1 MTLDGPNKPII
12 EVKDLVHTYMKNTPM
27 EHVALKGVNMY
38 VEEGEC
44 IAIIGHT
51 GSGKST
57 LIQHLNGL
65 MRPESGKVIIDG
77 QDLSKKAADLKT
89 LRRKVGLVFQNPEDQ
104 IFEKII
110 GDDIAYGPFKLGL
123 PLKEV
128 RERVKWAM
136 GVVGLDFEEMKDRQT
151 FALSGGQKRKVALAG
166 ILALKPKIL
175 VLDEPT
181 AGLDPRSRNELLDK
195 IKFLNKEEKLTVVFV
210 SHNMEEVAFLADR
223 IFVMAGGKNVLSG
236 TPKEVFSDKE
246 KLERFQ
252 IGTPETVQV
261 LYRLSDLGYDVNP
274 SAFTIEQAS
283 AEIIGLL
290 RAENSGE
297 QSRNTSNEEGG
308 HHVQRV

>member
-1 MTLDGPNKPII
+1 MPQNLII
-12 EVKDLVHTYMKNTPM
+12 EVENLSHTYMKGTPM
-27 EHVALKGVNMY
+27 EHTALKGTNMY

-57 LIQHLNGL
+57 MIQHFNGL
-65 MRPESGKVIIDG
+65 MRPETGKVIIG
-77 QDLSKKAADLKT
+77 GEDLSQKKLDLKS

-104 IFEKII
+104 IFEKLI

-136 GVVGLDFEEMKDRQT
+136 EVVGLDFEEMKDRQT

-195 IKFLNKEEKLTVVFV
+195 IKFLNKVEGLTVVFV
-210 SHNMEEVAFLADR
+210 SHNMEEVAYLADR
-223 IFVMAGGKNVLSG
+223 IYVMAGGTDVLTG
-236 TPKEVFSDKE
+236 TPKDIFSDKE
-246 KLERFQ
+246 KLQRYQ

-261 LYRLSDLGYDVNP
+261 LYRLTDLGYSVNTA
-274 SAFTIEQAS
+274 AFTISEA
-283 AEIIGLL
+283 ADEIIKVLAG
-290 RAENSGE
+290 R
-297 QSRNTSNEEGG
+297 EEGN
-308 HHVQRV
+308 HVQ

>member
-1 MTLDGPNKPII
+1 
-12 EVKDLVHTYMKNTPM
+12 M
-27 EHVALKGVNMY
+27 EHVALKETNLY

-57 LIQHLNGL
+57 LIQHFNGL
-65 MRPESGKVIIDG
+65 MRPESGKVMIDG
-77 QDLSKKAADLKT
+77 EDLSKKKVDLKT
-89 LRRKVGLVFQNPEDQ
+89 LRQKVGIVFQNPEDQ

-136 GVVGLDFEEMKDRQT
+136 SVVGLDFEEMKDRQT

-181 AGLDPRSRNELLDK
+181 AGLDPRSRKELLDK
-195 IKFLNKEEKLTVVFV
+195 IKRLNKEEKLTVVFV
-210 SHNMEEVAFLADR
+210 SHNMEEVAMLADR
-223 IFVMAGGKNVLSG
+223 VYVMADGTDVLTG
-236 TPKEVFSDKE
+236 TPKEIFTDKE
-246 KLERFQ
+246 KLQRYQ
-252 IGTPETVQV
+252 IGTPETVKI
-261 LYRLSDLGYDVNP
+261 LYRLSDLGYQVKTD
-274 SAFTIEQAS
+274 AFSIIEA
-283 AEIIGLL
+283 ADEVMKVLTG
-290 RAENSGE
+290 
-297 QSRNTSNEEGG
+297 TKEGSQ
-308 HHVQRV
+308 HVQRI

>member
-1 MTLDGPNKPII
+1 
-12 EVKDLVHTYMKNTPM
+12 
-27 EHVALKGVNMY
+27 MY
-38 VEEGEC
+38 VEKGEC

-57 LIQHLNGL
+57 LIQHFNGL
-65 MRPESGKVIIDG
+65 MRPETGKVAIDG
-77 QDLSKKAADLKT
+77 EDLSHKKLDLKS

-104 IFEKII
+104 IFEKLI

-136 GVVGLDFEEMKDRQT
+136 DVVGLDFEEMKDRQT

-195 IKFLNKEEKLTVVFV
+195 IKFLNKEEGLTVVFV
-210 SHNMEEVAFLADR
+210 SHNMEEVAYLADR
-223 IFVMAGGKNVLSG
+223 VYVMADGSDVLTG
-236 TPKEVFSDKE
+236 TPKAIFSDKE
-246 KLERFQ
+246 KLQRYQ

-261 LYRLSDLGYDVNP
+261 LYRLTDLGYSVNTA
-274 SAFTIEQAS
+274 AFSISEA
-283 AEIIGLL
+283 ADEIIKVLAG
-290 RAENSGE
+290 REKVN
-297 QSRNTSNEEGG
+297 
-308 HHVQRV
+308 HVQRV

>member
-1 MTLDGPNKPII
+1 MPSNLII
-12 EVKDLVHTYMKNTPM
+12 EVENLSHTYMLGTPM
-27 EHVALKGVNMY
+27 EHVALKGANMY
-38 VEEGEC
+38 VEDGEC

-57 LIQHLNGL
+57 LIQHFNGL
-65 MRPESGKVIIDG
+65 MRPESGKVVIDG
-77 QDLSKKAADLKT
+77 DDLAKKKLDMKM

-104 IFEKII
+104 IFEKLI

-136 GVVGLDFEEMKDRQT
+136 DVVGLDFEEMKDRQT

-195 IKFLNKEEKLTVVFV
+195 IKYLNKEEKLTVVFV
-210 SHNMEEVAFLADR
+210 SHNMEEVAYLADR
-223 IFVMAGGKNVLSG
+223 VYVMADGTDVLTG
-236 TPKEVFSDKE
+236 TPKDIFTDKE
-246 KLERFQ
+246 KLQRYQ

-261 LYRLSDLGYDVNP
+261 LYRLNDLGYDVNTA
-274 SAFTIEQAS
+274 AFTIDEA
-283 AEIIGLL
+283 
-290 RAENSGE
+290 
-297 QSRNTSNEEGG
+297 SNEISKVLAGGEGKN
-308 HHVQRV
+308 HV

>member
-1 MTLDGPNKPII
+1 MPERPII
-12 EVKDLVHTYMKNTPM
+12 EIENLSHTYMKGTPM
-27 EHVALKGVNMY
+27 EHVALKGANLY
-38 VEEGEC
+38 VKEGEC

-57 LIQHLNGL
+57 LIQHFNGL

-77 QDLSKKAADLKT
+77 EDLSKKKVDLKT
-89 LRRKVGLVFQNPEDQ
+89 LRQKVGLVFQNPEDQ

-136 GVVGLDFEEMKDRQT
+136 DVVGLDFDEMKDRQT

-181 AGLDPRSRNELLDK
+181 AGLDPRSRKELLEK
-195 IKFLNKEEKLTVVFV
+195 IKRLNKEEKLTVVFV
-210 SHNMEEVAFLADR
+210 SHNMEEVAKLADR
-223 IFVMAGGKNVLSG
+223 VYVMADGTDVLSG
-236 TPKEVFSDKE
+236 TPKEIFTDKE
-246 KLERFQ
+246 KLQRHQ

-261 LYRLSDLGYDVNP
+261 LYRLTDLGYQVNTD
-274 SAFTIEQAS
+274 AFSITEA
-283 AEIIGLL
+283 ADEIMKVLAG
-290 RAENSGE
+290 RK
-297 QSRNTSNEEGG
+297 EGST
-308 HHVQRV
+308 HVQRI

>member
-1 MTLDGPNKPII
+1 MPNNLII
-12 EVKDLVHTYMKNTPM
+12 EVENLSHTYMLGTPM
-27 EHVALKGVNMY
+27 EHVALKGANMY
-38 VEEGEC
+38 VEDGEC

-57 LIQHLNGL
+57 LIQHFNGL
-65 MRPESGKVIIDG
+65 MRPESGKVVIDG
-77 QDLSKKAADLKT
+77 DDLAKKKLDMKM

-104 IFEKII
+104 IFEKLI

-136 GVVGLDFEEMKDRQT
+136 DVVGLDFEEMKDRQT

-195 IKFLNKEEKLTVVFV
+195 IKYLNKEEKLTVVFV
-210 SHNMEEVAFLADR
+210 SHNMEEVAYLADR
-223 IFVMAGGKNVLSG
+223 VYVMADGTDVLTG
-236 TPKEVFSDKE
+236 TPKDIFTDKD
-246 KLERFQ
+246 KLQRYQ

-261 LYRLSDLGYDVNP
+261 LYRLNDLGYDVNTA
-274 SAFTIEQAS
+274 AFTIDEA
-283 AEIIGLL
+283 
-290 RAENSGE
+290 
-297 QSRNTSNEEGG
+297 SNEISKVLAGGEGKN
-308 HHVQRV
+308 HV

>member
-1 MTLDGPNKPII
+1 MTGRPII
-12 EVKDLVHTYMKNTPM
+12 EIENLSHTYMKGTPM
-27 EHVALKGVNMY
+27 EHVALKGANLY
-38 VEEGEC
+38 AEEGEC

-57 LIQHLNGL
+57 LIQHFNGL

-77 QDLSKKAADLKT
+77 EDLSKKKVDLKT
-89 LRRKVGLVFQNPEDQ
+89 LRQKVGLVFQNPEDQ

-136 GVVGLDFEEMKDRQT
+136 DVVGLDFEEMKDRQT

-181 AGLDPRSRNELLDK
+181 AGLDPRSRKELLDK
-195 IKFLNKEEKLTVVFV
+195 IKRLNKEEKLTVVFV
-210 SHNMEEVAFLADR
+210 SHNMEEVAMLADR
-223 IFVMAGGKNVLSG
+223 VYVMAGGTDVLTG
-236 TPKEVFSDKE
+236 TPKEIFTDKE
-246 KLERFQ
+246 KLQNHQ

-261 LYRLSDLGYDVNP
+261 LYKLTDLGYQVNTE
-274 SAFTIEQAS
+274 AFSVTEA
-283 AEIIGLL
+283 AEEIMKVLAGKK
-290 RAENSGE
+290 
-297 QSRNTSNEEGG
+297 EGSE
-308 HHVQRV
+308 HVQRI

>member
-1 MTLDGPNKPII
+1 MPGKPII
-12 EVKDLVHTYMKNTPM
+12 EIEDLFHTYMKGTPM
-27 EHVALKGVNMY
+27 EHAALKGTSMVVN
-38 VEEGEC
+38 EGEC

-57 LIQHLNGL
+57 LIQHFNGL
-65 MRPESGKVIIDG
+65 IRPDAGKVIIDG
-77 QDLSKKAADLKT
+77 VDLTKKRIDIKA

-104 IFEKII
+104 IFEKLI

-136 GVVGLDFEEMKDRQT
+136 GMVGLDFEEMKDRQT

-195 IKFLNKEEKLTVVFV
+195 IKSLNKLENLTVIFV
-210 SHNMEEVAFLADR
+210 SHNMEEVAYLADR
-223 IFVMAGGKNVLSG
+223 IYVMANGTDVLTGS
-236 TPKEVFSDKE
+236 PEDIFSDKE
-246 KLERFQ
+246 NLQRYE
-252 IGTPETVQV
+252 IGTPETVQA
-261 LYRLSDLGYDVNP
+261 LYRLKDLGYNVNT
-274 SAFTIEQAS
+274 SASTISEA
-283 AEIIGLL
+283 AGEIIKVLADGEG
-290 RAENSGE
+290 ENRG
-297 QSRNTSNEEGG
+297 
-308 HHVQRV
+308 

>member
-1 MTLDGPNKPII
+1 
-12 EVKDLVHTYMKNTPM
+12 M

-38 VEEGEC
+38 ADEGEC

-57 LIQHLNGL
+57 LIQHFNGL
-65 MRPESGKVIIDG
+65 MRPEAGQVLIDG
-77 QDLSKKAADLKT
+77 HDLSKKKVDLKR
-89 LRRKVGLVFQNPEDQ
+89 LRRTVGIVFQNPEDQ

-166 ILALKPKIL
+166 ILALKPKVL

-181 AGLDPRSRNELLDK
+181 AGLDPRSRSELLDK
-195 IKFLNKEEKLTVVFV
+195 IKFLNKEEKLTVIFV

-223 IFVMAGGKNVLSG
+223 VYVMANGSDVLNG
-236 TPKEVFSDKE
+236 TPTEIFSDKE
-246 KLERFQ
+246 KLERYQ

-261 LYRLSDLGYDVNP
+261 LYRLIDLGYNVNT
-274 SAFTIEQAS
+274 SAFTISEAS
-283 AEIIGLL
+283 AQIMKVLSSEV
-290 RAENSGE
+290 
-297 QSRNTSNEEGG
+297 GG
-308 HHVQRV
+308 HNVQ

>member
-1 MTLDGPNKPII
+1 MPII
-12 EVKDLVHTYMKNTPM
+12 EIENLTHTYMKGTPM
-27 EHVALKGVNMY
+27 EHVALKGTGMF

-57 LIQHLNGL
+57 LIQHFNGL
-65 MRPESGKVIIDG
+65 IRPESGRVIIDG
-77 QDLSKKAADLKT
+77 EDLSKKRVDLKS

-104 IFEKII
+104 IFEKLI
-110 GDDIAYGPFKLGL
+110 GDDISYGPFKLGL

-136 GVVGLDFEEMKDRQT
+136 ETVGLDFKEMKDRQT

-181 AGLDPRSRNELLDK
+181 AGLDPRSRNDLLDK

-210 SHNMEEVAFLADR
+210 SHNMEEVAYLADR
-223 IFVMAGGKNVLSG
+223 IYVMAGGKDVLTG
-236 TPKEVFSDKE
+236 TPKEIFTDKD
-246 KLERFQ
+246 KLERYQ
-252 IGTPETVQV
+252 IGTPETVQA
-261 LYRLSDLGYDVNP
+261 LYRLTDLGFDVNTA
-274 SAFTIEQAS
+274 AFTISEAS
-283 AEIIGLL
+283 EEILKIL
-290 RAENSGE
+290 SG
-297 QSRNTSNEEGG
+297 NKGV
-308 HHVQRV
+308 HHG

>member
-1 MTLDGPNKPII
+1 MTGRPII
-12 EVKDLVHTYMKNTPM
+12 EIENLTHTYMKGTPM
-27 EHVALKGVNMY
+27 EHVALKGANLY
-38 VEEGEC
+38 VEEGQC

-57 LIQHLNGL
+57 LIQHFNGL

-77 QDLSKKAADLKT
+77 EDLSKKKVDLKT
-89 LRRKVGLVFQNPEDQ
+89 LRQKVGLVFQNPEDQ

-136 GVVGLDFEEMKDRQT
+136 DVVGLDFEEMKDRQT

-181 AGLDPRSRNELLDK
+181 AGLDPRSRKELLDK
-195 IKFLNKEEKLTVVFV
+195 IKRLNKEEKLTVVFV
-210 SHNMEEVAFLADR
+210 SHNMEEVAMLADR
-223 IFVMAGGKNVLSG
+223 VYVMAGGTDVLSG
-236 TPKEVFSDKE
+236 TPKEIFTDKE
-246 KLERFQ
+246 KLQRHQ

-261 LYRLSDLGYDVNP
+261 LYKLTDLGYKVNTD
-274 SAFTIEQAS
+274 AFSIREA
-283 AEIIGLL
+283 ADEILKVLVG
-290 RAENSGE
+290 
-297 QSRNTSNEEGG
+297 TKEGSE
-308 HHVQRV
+308 HVQRI

>member
-1 MTLDGPNKPII
+1 MPNKPLI
-12 EVKDLVHTYMKNTPM
+12 EVENLSHRYMMGTPM
-27 EHVALKGVNMY
+27 EHVALKGANMY

-57 LIQHLNGL
+57 LIQHFNGL

-77 QDLSKKAADLKT
+77 EDLSKKKVDMKT

-136 GVVGLDFEEMKDRQT
+136 GIVGLDFEEMKDRQT

-181 AGLDPRSRNELLDK
+181 AGLDPRSRNELLDQ

-210 SHNMEEVAFLADR
+210 SHNMEEVAYLADR
-223 IFVMAGGKNVLSG
+223 VYVMANGTDVLTG
-236 TPKEVFSDKE
+236 TPKGIFTDKE
-246 KLERFQ
+246 KLERHQ

-261 LYRLSDLGYDVNP
+261 LYRLIDLGYDINTA
-274 SAFTIEQAS
+274 AFTISEAS
-283 AEIIGLL
+283 DEIIKVLAG
-290 RAENSGE
+290 R
-297 QSRNTSNEEGG
+297 EESI
-308 HHVQRV
+308 HV

>member
-1 MTLDGPNKPII
+1 MSKRSII
-12 EVKDLVHTYMKNTPM
+12 EIENLSHTYMKGTPM
-27 EHVALKGVNMY
+27 EHVALHETNLF

-57 LIQHLNGL
+57 LIQHFNGL
-65 MRPESGKVIIDG
+65 MRPESGKVVIDG
-77 QDLSKKAADLKT
+77 EDLSKKKVDLKT
-89 LRRKVGLVFQNPEDQ
+89 LRQKVGLVFQNPEDQ

-136 GVVGLDFEEMKDRQT
+136 SVVGLDFEEMKDRQT

-181 AGLDPRSRNELLDK
+181 AGLDPRSRKELLDK
-195 IKFLNKEEKLTVVFV
+195 MKRLNKEEKLTVVFV
-210 SHNMEEVAFLADR
+210 SHNMEEVAMLADR
-223 IFVMAGGKNVLSG
+223 VYVMADGTDVLTG
-236 TPKEVFSDKE
+236 TPKEIFTDKD
-246 KLERFQ
+246 KLQRYQ
-252 IGTPETVQV
+252 IGTPETVKV
-261 LYRLSDLGYDVNP
+261 LYRLSDLGYKVKTD
-274 SAFTIEQAS
+274 AFSISEAADEVLNVLT
-283 AEIIGLL
+283 G
-290 RAENSGE
+290 RK
-297 QSRNTSNEEGG
+297 GG
-308 HHVQRV
+308 AKYVKRI

>member
-1 MTLDGPNKPII
+1 MPNNNVII
-12 EVKDLVHTYMKNTPM
+12 EVENLSHTYMKGTPM
-27 EHVALKGVNMY
+27 EHVALREANMY

-57 LIQHLNGL
+57 LIQHFNGL
-65 MRPESGKVIIDG
+65 MRPESGKVVIDG
-77 QDLSKKAADLKT
+77 DDLSKKKLDMKS

-104 IFEKII
+104 IFEKLI

-136 GVVGLDFEEMKDRQT
+136 DVVGLDFEEMKDRQT

-195 IKFLNKEEKLTVVFV
+195 IKHLNKEEKLTVVFV
-210 SHNMEEVAFLADR
+210 SHNMEEVAYLADR
-223 IFVMAGGKNVLSG
+223 VYVMAGGTDVLNG
-236 TPKEVFSDKE
+236 TPKEIFTDKE
-246 KLERFQ
+246 KLQRYQ
-252 IGTPETVQV
+252 IGTPETVQI
-261 LYRLSDLGYDVNP
+261 LYRLQDLGYDVNTA
-274 SAFTIEQAS
+274 AFTIKEA
-283 AEIIGLL
+283 ADEITKVLAVGEG
-290 RAENSGE
+290 EN
-297 QSRNTSNEEGG
+297 
-308 HHVQRV
+308 HV